1 MSEHMTEI
9 YREDADGNE
18 IMIPV
23 RVEYAHHRAIR
34 GQRDS
39 ICGVRGAGPPLEPD
53 EPEHVEIERVTGPDG
68 VMELTADERE
78 AMESEIMQAIADSG
92 FDRD

>member
-18 IMIPV
+18 IPITV

-34 GQRDS
+34 GRRDS
-39 ICGVRGAGPPLEPD
+39 LCGVRGAGPQLEPD
-53 EPEHVEIERVTGPDG
+53 EPACVEIERVTGPDG
-68 VMELTADERE
+68 ELELTADERD
-78 AMESEIMQAIADSG
+78 AVESEIMQAIADHG
-92 FDRD
+92 CDRD